1 MKIKIKTLSLVAILF
16 IISAFTPTELTIIY
30 SKDVNKMMSGK
41 TKYVLLDVRT
51 PGEFN
56 SGHIKGAINIDVN
69 QNDVYSK
76 IDNLDKKATYIVY
89 CRTQNRSQVVGNYM
103 ISKGFKEVY
112 KMQDGITGW
121 VANGFPTE

>member
-1 MKIKIKTLSLVAILF
+1 MKIKIRTLSLVAILF
-16 IISAFTPTELTIIY
+16 IISSFTPTELTIIY
-30 SKDVNKMMSGK
+30 SKDVNKMISGK
-41 TKYVLLDVRT
+41 KKYIILDVRT

-69 QNDVYSK
+69 QNDVYTK
-76 IDNLDKKATYIVY
+76 IDKLDKNAKYIVY

-112 KMQDGITGW
+112 KMQDGIVGW
-121 VANGFPTE
+121 LANGLAVE

>member
-1 MKIKIKTLSLVAILF
+1 MKIKIRTLSLIAILF

-41 TKYVLLDVRT
+41 TKYVILDVRT

-69 QNDVYSK
+69 QMDVYTK
-76 IDNLDKKATYIVY
+76 IDKLDKNAKYIVY

-112 KMQDGITGW
+112 KMQDGIVGW
-121 VANGFPTE
+121 LANGFPTE

>member
-1 MKIKIKTLSLVAILF
+1 MKIKIRTLSLVAILF
-16 IISAFTPTELTIIY
+16 IISAFTPTDLTIIY
-30 SKDVNKMMSGK
+30 SKDVNKMISGK
-41 TKYVLLDVRT
+41 KKYIILDVRT

-69 QNDVYSK
+69 QMDVYTK
-76 IDNLDKKATYIVY
+76 IDKLDKNAKYIVY

-112 KMQDGITGW
+112 KMQDGIVGW
-121 VANGFPTE
+121 LANGFPTE

>member
-1 MKIKIKTLSLVAILF
+1 MKIKIRTLSLIAILF

-41 TKYVLLDVRT
+41 TKYVILDVRT

-69 QNDVYSK
+69 QMDVYTK
-76 IDNLDKKATYIVY
+76 IDKLDKNAKYIVY

-112 KMQDGITGW
+112 KMQDGIVGW
-121 VANGFPTE
+121 LASGFPTE

>member
-1 MKIKIKTLSLVAILF
+1 MKIKIRTLSLIAILF

-41 TKYVLLDVRT
+41 TKYVILDVRT

-69 QNDVYSK
+69 QMDVYTK
-76 IDNLDKKATYIVY
+76 NHRPK
-89 CRTQNRSQVVGNYM
+89 N
-103 ISKGFKEVY
+103 
-112 KMQDGITGW
+112 
-121 VANGFPTE
+121 

>member
-1 MKIKIKTLSLVAILF
+1 MKIKTLSLVAVLF

-30 SKDVNKMMSGK
+30 SKDVNKMISSK
-41 TKYVLLDVRT
+41 KKYIILDVRT

-56 SGHIKGAINIDVN
+56 SGHIKGALNFDVN

-76 IDNLDKKATYIVY
+76 IDKLDKKATYIVY

-112 KMQDGITGW
+112 KMQDGIVGW
-121 VANGFPTE
+121 LANGFPTE

>member
-16 IISAFTPTELTIIY
+16 IISAFTPTELKIIY

-51 PGEFN
+51 PAEFN
-56 SGHIKGAINIDVN
+56 SGHIKGAINIDIT
-69 QNDVYSK
+69 QNDAYSK
-76 IDNLDKKATYIVY
+76 IDKLSTKAKYIVY

>member
-16 IISAFTPTELTIIY
+16 IISAFTPTELKIIY

-76 IDNLDKKATYIVY
+76 IDKLDKKATYIVY

-103 ISKGFKEVY
+103 INNGFKEVY

>member
-1 MKIKIKTLSLVAILF
+1 MKIKIRTLSLVAILF
-16 IISAFTPTELTIIY
+16 IISSFTPTELTIIY
-30 SKDVNKMMSGK
+30 SKDVNKMISGK
-41 TKYVLLDVRT
+41 KKYIILDVRT

-69 QNDVYSK
+69 QNDVYTK
-76 IDNLDKKATYIVY
+76 IDKLDKKATYIVY

-112 KMQDGITGW
+112 KMQDGIVGW
-121 VANGFPTE
+121 LANGLAVE

>member
-1 MKIKIKTLSLVAILF
+1 MKKIKILSFVAILF
-16 IISAFTPTELTIIY
+16 IISAFTPTELSIVY
-30 SKDVNKMMSGK
+30 SKDVSKMMSGK

-51 PGEFN
+51 PAEFN
-56 SGHIKGAINIDVN
+56 SGHIKGAINIDIN
-69 QNDVYSK
+69 QNDAYSK
-76 IDNLDKKATYIVY
+76 IDKLNTKAKYIVY

-103 ISKGFKEVY
+103 ISKGFKVVY